1 MGASEQ
7 KQPSKFI
14 LLFRIT
20 REMRK
25 HQKGFF
31 STKSQSDLIASKE
44 YEKEADKLIKE
55 IETEAKERGVEL

>member
-1 MGASEQ
+1 
-7 KQPSKFI
+7 
-14 LLFRIT
+14 
-20 REMRK
+20 MRK

-55 IETEAKERGVEL
+55 IEAEAKERVVEL